1 MIFGKLVN
9 YIGLTLG
16 LLILAIYWLN
26 PAMAQDLISNNYN
39 HKILIKKVAIY
50 RTLERYNSPLITEVD
65 SFLNACLSY
74 DINCYLLPSI
84 SGVES
89 TFGRFLMPNSHNPFG
104 WGGGYLYFDS
114 WLISFLTVAK
124 GLRENYIDHGLT
136 SVEMIGPVYAPPSS
150 TWAGK
155 VLMFMR
161 VFAEEESKIPTVLFE
176 T

>member
-16 LLILAIYWLN
+16 LFIFAIYLWK
-26 PAMAQDLISNNYN
+26 PVEAQNLISHNYN

-50 RTLERYNSPLITEVD
+50 RTLKRYNSPLSTEVD

-89 TFGRFLMPNSHNPFG
+89 TFGRFLMPGSHNPFG

-114 WLISFLTVAK
+114 WLDGFLAVAK
-124 GLRENYIDHGLT
+124 GLRENYIDNGLT
-136 SVEMIGPVYAPPSS
+136 SVEIIGQVYAPPST
-150 TWAGK
+150 TWASK

-161 VFAEEESKIPTVLFE
+161 VFAEEESKIPTILFE
-176 T
+176 I